1 MNDWSDL
8 AGDWQA
14 QATAPAPPRGAL
26 EALAAR
32 ARREAL
38 AWRWK
43 WRAVQACAAG
53 IVGLSAWA
61 IAFTDRAPAIK
72 LLLALMAALSIGAW
86 WAARGSMDALVAID
100 ARTALDHLRAQ
111 RARAAAMP
119 RFVAI
124 DFLVYAA
131 CALALGVLTL
141 GWAQGAAWIGI
152 DLDRRSASELWP
164 LWALLA
170 AGVAYDLWRLR
181 RSRALRVRIDAL
193 LAALGADAVD

>member
-1 MNDWSDL
+1 MNDWGEL

-14 QATAPAPPRGAL
+14 QATAPAPPRAAL

-61 IAFTDRAPAIK
+61 IAFGDRAPATQ

-86 WAARGSMDALVAID
+86 WAARGSMDALVSID
-100 ARTALDHLRAQ
+100 ARTALEHLRAQ

-124 DFLVYAA
+124 DFAVYVP
-131 CALALGVLTL
+131 CALALGVLGF

-152 DLDRRSASELWP
+152 DLAGRSARELWP
-164 LWALLA
+164 LWTLLGL
-170 AGVAYDLWRLR
+170 GVTYDLWRLR
-181 RSRALRVRIDAL
+181 RSSALVRRLDAL
-193 LAALGADAVD
+193 LAALGTDAGA